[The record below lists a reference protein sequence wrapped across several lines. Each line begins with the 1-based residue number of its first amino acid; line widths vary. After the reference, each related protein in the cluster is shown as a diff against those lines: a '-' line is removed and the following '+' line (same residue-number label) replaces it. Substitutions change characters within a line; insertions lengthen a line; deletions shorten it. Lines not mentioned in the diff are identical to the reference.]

1 MQEET
6 ENVFDRI
13 AASHLFLLSI
23 WHRQCLMNTVN
34 ESFAV
39 HMLQQPHYRLAADC
53 HRFNVFLHRS
63 NFLQPFT
70 HTHTTNVPKVAIS
83 IFKSF
88 QNNLWKISAAA
99 AAAGI

>member
-70 HTHTTNVPKVAIS
+70 HTHYKCAKGGNFNLQIIS
-83 IFKSF
+83 E
-88 QNNLWKISAAA
+88 
-99 AAAGI
+99 